1 MRTYS
6 RKFWMPSITVRE
18 GVFAFVYLWRIPA
31 TTLRERSERN
41 LKTWGGCKMHENV
54 KFTLQRE
61 VLVKNY
67 ELVQYSKRILHIINF
82 LSTLMQCWYSEFP
95 ISSSAKNCCD
105 IQRSF
110 CIFIILRQRNQF
122 QGWTMWFLV
131 KFIFATEV
139 SMKFTFKSSRS
150 IATIGGISGSFMMKY
165 KCSFILKI
173 MDKG

>member
-6 RKFWMPSITVRE
+6 RKFWMPTITMR

-82 LSTLMQCWYSEFP
+82 LSTLTQQWYSEICIIKRKKLLRYSKELLHIYYLAPEKPVSRMDNVIFCK
-95 ISSSAKNCCD
+95 SNFCN
-105 IQRSF
+105 RSF
-110 CIFIILRQRNQF
+110 IEIHAIH
-122 QGWTMWFLV
+122 
-131 KFIFATEV
+131 I
-139 SMKFTFKSSRS
+139 
-150 IATIGGISGSFMMKY
+150 
-165 KCSFILKI
+165 
-173 MDKG
+173 

>member
-1 MRTYS
+1 
-6 RKFWMPSITVRE
+6 MPSITVRR
-18 GVFAFVYLWRIPA
+18 VFAFVYLWRIPA

-110 CIFIILRQRNQF
+110 CIFIILRQGNQF
-122 QGWTMWFLV
+122 QGWTMWFFV
-131 KFIFATEV
+131 KVIFATEV
-139 SMKFTFKSSRS
+139 SLKFMQFTFKSSRS
-150 IATIGGISGSFMMKY
+150 VATIWGISQCGSLMT
-165 KCSFILKI
+165 
-173 MDKG
+173 